1 MKHQA
6 SSIKPRVV
14 FIDDD
19 ADARELLR
27 AFFRPRGYDMRFFD
41 RPSLALQEL
50 EKTLDQTDVIVT
62 DYMLPEYDGVELI
75 RRLRK
80 QDIQIPI
87 ILMTAHSSIEMAVEA
102 LEEGASDFLIKPLH
116 LPQLELCIERAFRIH
131 ELHQENTTLR
141 MALQQGGQD
150 DSSMEGIVG
159 RSAKIKQAFE
169 LARRV
174 AGSSASVLITGETGT
189 GKEVIARAIHRFCE
203 NRKGPFVA
211 INCSAIPENLLE
223 GELFGYVKGAFTGAA
238 GNKAGLFEEA
248 EGGTLFLDEI
258 GDLPLSLQAKL
269 LRVLQERQ
277 IKRLGENKFR
287 DIDVRILS
295 ATHKNLPRE
304 VAEGRF
310 REDLYFRLN
319 VIPIHIPSLR
329 ERSEDILPLADA
341 MLKKFMQLHGTPAKT
356 FSKETLEFFLSHSWP
371 GNVRELENTVERAVL
386 LCEGD
391 VIQMSH
397 LLLGAAS
404 QMSGSLPVESHGEAG
419 GHGSS
424 AEAEEVRSALDE
436 VLSLEELTRRHILRV
451 LRRNNGAKDK
461 TARMLGIDRKT
472 LYRKLNEYEALIGRP
487 PLPPERSERPEFVQ

>member
-80 QDIQIPI
+80 QDIQVPI

-141 MALQQGGQD
+141 IALQQGGQD
-150 DSSMEGIVG
+150 EKSMEGIVG

-174 AGSSASVLITGETGT
+174 ASSNASVLITGETGT

-319 VIPIHIPSLR
+319 VIPINIPSLR
-329 ERSEDILPLADA
+329 ERSEDILPLADS
-341 MLKKFMQLHGTPAKT
+341 MLKKYTQLHGVSPKT
-356 FSKETLEFFLSHSWP
+356 FSKETLEYFLSHSWP

-386 LCEGD
+386 LCEGE
-391 VIQMSH
+391 VIQMNH

-404 QMSGSLPVESHGEAG
+404 QTSMPTAEPSEGAIHGN
-419 GHGSS
+419 
-424 AEAEEVRSALDE
+424 AEAEETRSVVDD